1 MNTQNN
7 KLITNPQSRYPV
19 MFSLPTVGFIAIMV
33 TMLSFC
39 SSVSAETY
47 EVIEDGQV
55 YLVETWEVVAAAKK
69 PKTPDELD
77 VEIGEKMEKLNK
89 RLNKLTEIAMDENLN
104 LLTEKQQKH
113 LEKQVERSNRANERL
128 KNSKAFKEMGK
139 KHKFKEDKS
148 NQSGQ
153 DFYPDYYVEAV
164 AADDDDYDANTLED
178 LSAMLDDMNSVMD
191 ETEEGLST
199 LVEVQEL
206 KQEVAMLIAAGMDPA
221 EPYIKLQ
228 ELLNKSTTTDIVYG
242 VVKAAKMGAVISR
255 GIHDFMSCITHQTSF
270 GFNASSASAGFAALA
285 GALDLLAE
293 GLEIWVDYDEAQLS
307 EAGYKCIVQIGKE
320 HAQMM
325 GDIND
330 INGQVVS
337 IQADANSLGDSVDLL
352 IGQMQITDQKVDN
365 LIVTTDLIDEKVDVL
380 TNKVDAMNAQMNER
394 FDAITAMLNLR
405 FAYIEQ
411 LLCTPHGQR
420 PDLPKK

>member
-7 KLITNPQSRYPV
+7 KLITNPQSRCPV
-19 MFSLPTVGFIAIMV
+19 MFSLPTVVFIAVMV

-39 SSVSAETY
+39 SSVSAEIY

-55 YLVETWEVVAAAKK
+55 YLVETWEVAVAAKK

-77 VEIGEKMEKLNK
+77 VEIGEKMGKLNK
-89 RLNKLTEIAMDENLN
+89 RLNKLTDIAMDEKLN

-113 LEKQVERSNRANERL
+113 LEKQVERSNRANEKL
-128 KNSKAFKEMGK
+128 KKSKAFKEMGK
-139 KHKFKEDKS
+139 KHKFKDKS
-148 NQSGQ
+148 NQSEQG
-153 DFYPDYYVEAV
+153 FYVEAV
-164 AADDDDYDANTLED
+164 AAEDDYDANTLED

-206 KQEVAMLIAAGMDPA
+206 KQEVAMLIAAGINPA
-221 EPYIKLQ
+221 EPYNKLQ
-228 ELLNKSTTTDIVYG
+228 QLLNKTTTTDIVYG
-242 VVKAAKMGAVISR
+242 IVKAAKIGAIISR

-270 GFNASSASAGFAALA
+270 GFNASTASAGFAALA
-285 GALDLLAE
+285 GALDLIAE

-307 EAGYKCIVQIGKE
+307 GAGYRCIVQIGKE

-337 IQADANSLGDSVDLL
+337 IQSDANSLGDSVDLL
-352 IGQMQITDQKVDN
+352 LDQMEITDKKVDK